1 MPLARSAARLA
12 WPGVH
17 LHFVERGS
25 GPPMLLV
32 QGLGGDAV
40 HWGEA
45 FLRRLERRFAV
56 IAYDHRGIGRSP
68 RLEGA
73 ASFSIPDLADDAVAL
88 LDHLGHADA
97 HVLGLSMGGMVAQE
111 LVLRRPARVRTLV
124 LAGTTAGGPAAL
136 RTYPPVV
143 QALAGPLLR
152 GAGVPEALVGM
163 VLGRARQLGV
173 APDEATLRTILAQL
187 GAIGGHDTLERLG
200 SVAVPTLV
208 LHGERDPAVPV
219 ANARILAD
227 AIPGARLEV
236 LAGAGH
242 IVFWQQPERCAEL
255 VADFAL
261 GAAAER

>member
-1 MPLARSAARLA
+1 MQ
-12 WPGVH
+12 
-17 LHFVERGS
+17 LHHVQRGS
-25 GPPMLLV
+25 GPPILLV
-32 QGLGGDAV
+32 QGLGGDSV

-45 FLRRLERRFAV
+45 FLRRLEQRFTV
-56 IAYDHRGIGRSP
+56 TAYDHRGIGRSP
-68 RLEGA
+68 RLAEGTA
-73 ASFSIPDLADDAVAL
+73 AFSIPDLAEDAAAL
-88 LDHLGHADA
+88 LDHLGLASA

-111 LVLRRPARVRTLV
+111 LVLRHPERVRTLV
-124 LAGTTAGGPAAL
+124 LAGTTAGGPTAL
-136 RTYPPVV
+136 GTYPPIV

-163 VLGRARQLGV
+163 VVGRARQLGV
-173 APDEATLRTILAQL
+173 APDEAALRTILAQV
-187 GAIGGHDTLERLG
+187 GAIGGHDTLERLRG
-200 SVAVPTLV
+200 VAVPTLV

-255 VADFAL
+255 VAEFAL